1 MIRVTSGQRFK
12 TRVDV
17 TGLGDILSRK
27 VLDAEGLLNIT
38 PIWATE
44 KMDEVTR
51 VRKTDQKYID
61 VGKVRNKD

>member
-1 MIRVTSGQRFK
+1 MIRVTSGQRVK

-27 VLDAEGLLNIT
+27 VLDEEGLLNIT

-61 VGKVRNKD
+61 VGKVRNTD